1 MVSMLVGCGLCGLY
15 EGGEAVAFAFGGGDS
30 RKEVEVERSGCGC
43 MGWALIFLRW
53 PFAGLAVL
61 ASDAALWWLVV
72 PAGRRRRHSGC
83 SGCIR
88 LRISVS
94 PTLVLWELTLTLGK

>member
-1 MVSMLVGCGLCGLY
+1 
-15 EGGEAVAFAFGGGDS
+15 
-30 RKEVEVERSGCGC
+30 

-53 PFAGLAVL
+53 LFAGLAVL
-61 ASDAALWWLVV
+61 ASAVALWLLVV
-72 PAGRRRRHSGC
+72 PAGRRRRH